1 MAKDKN
7 IIEEQNL
14 DDALVIE
21 EFDPEQLEVEHKQA
35 KESALKRWYS
45 FNKQKIP
52 MYFILLG
59 TIFFTAFID
68 FNFQG
73 TPLRLQSHIA
83 SIYKL
88 SNSEAN
94 NLAAF
99 YLFAIYLTAIVQAF
113 NAFTFASRQ
122 SPFSTYLIT
131 GLTTLQVTLVSLY
144 SATFFIE
151 AASRT
156 DSYKLGNAEFISM
169 GVFITGAILF
179 IIGTVFCW
187 IYVNWKYVRIKDE

>member
-14 DDALVIE
+14 DDALVIT
-21 EFDPEQLEVEHKQA
+21 EFDPEQLEVEHKQV

-73 TPLRLQSHIA
+73 TPLKLQSHIA

-88 SNSEAN
+88 SNSKVN

-122 SPFSTYLIT
+122 NPFSTYLIT

-156 DSYKLGNAEFISM
+156 DDYKLGNAEFISM

>member
-1 MAKDKN
+1 MAKDQSV
-7 IIEEQNL
+7 IQEQNL
-14 DDALVIE
+14 EDALVIE
-21 EFDPEQLEVEHKQA
+21 QFEPEQLEVRHDA
-35 KESALKRWYS
+35 TKESKIKRWYS

-59 TIFFTAFID
+59 TFFFTAFID

-73 TPLRLQSHIA
+73 TPLKLQSHIA

-88 SNSEAN
+88 SGSQGN

-99 YLFAIYLTAIVQAF
+99 YLFAIYLIAIVQAF

-131 GLTTLQVTLVSLY
+131 GLTAVQVLLVAMY
-144 SATFFIE
+144 SSRFFLE
-151 AASRT
+151 AATRT
-156 DSYKLGNAEFISM
+156 DNYKLGSAEFTSM
-169 GVFITGAILF
+169 GVFFIGTLLF
-179 IIGTVFCW
+179 IVGTALCW
-187 IYVNWKYVRIKDE
+187 VYVNWKYVRIKDE

>member
-1 MAKDKN
+1 MVKDKN

-21 EFDPEQLEVEHKQA
+21 EFDPEQLEVEHKQV

-73 TPLRLQSHIA
+73 TPLRFKS
-83 SIYKL
+83 K
-88 SNSEAN
+88 
-94 NLAAF
+94 
-99 YLFAIYLTAIVQAF
+99 
-113 NAFTFASRQ
+113 
-122 SPFSTYLIT
+122 
-131 GLTTLQVTLVSLY
+131 
-144 SATFFIE
+144 
-151 AASRT
+151 
-156 DSYKLGNAEFISM
+156 
-169 GVFITGAILF
+169 
-179 IIGTVFCW
+179 
-187 IYVNWKYVRIKDE
+187 